1 MLVPVS
7 APYLK
12 NADLL
17 ISADCVG
24 SSHPNFHDELVKGR
38 ILLIACP
45 KLDDA
50 DHYLEKLTEMFQANE
65 PKSVLVAHMTVPCCS
80 GLSHIV
86 RQAIAASGKPIPFA
100 EVVIGLDGKVAR

>member
-24 SSHPNFHDELVKGR
+24 SAHPDFQEELVKGR
-38 ILLIACP
+38 VLLIACP

-50 DHYLEKLTEMFQANE
+50 DHYQEKLTGLFRENA
-65 PKSVLVAHMTVPCCS
+65 PKSVLVAHMTVPCCF
-80 GLSHIV
+80 GLIQLV
-86 RQAIAASGKPIPFA
+86 KQAIAASGRTIPFA
-100 EVVIGLDGKVAR
+100 EVTIGLDGKVAK

>member
-24 SSHPNFHDELVKGR
+24 SSHPDFHDDLVKDR
-38 ILLIACP
+38 VLIIACP
-45 KLDDA
+45 KLDGA
-50 DHYLEKLTEMFQANE
+50 DHYIEKLTEMFQANE

-86 RQAIAASGKPIPFA
+86 RQAVAGSGKAIPFA
-100 EVVIGLDGKVAR
+100 DVTIGLNGKVAK